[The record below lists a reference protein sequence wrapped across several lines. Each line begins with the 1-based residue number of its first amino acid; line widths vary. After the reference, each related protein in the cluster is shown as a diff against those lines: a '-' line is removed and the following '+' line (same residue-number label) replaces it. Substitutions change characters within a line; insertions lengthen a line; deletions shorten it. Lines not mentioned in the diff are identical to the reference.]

1 MRNEAKTF
9 WTREYQRH
17 IDKMIG
23 VCYRY
28 VQNRETAED
37 LAHDAFLK
45 AIEKAD
51 SFRWFGNFEHWLMR
65 IAANTALKYLR
76 DTPKVA
82 HTEEMLEIEA
92 AEEKEELDDESLA
105 EDIMSAIR
113 KAEFSQ
119 NEILD
124 AIAQLPEHHRLVLN
138 LHVFERLTHKEIA
151 KLLNITPNTS
161 KSHLMRARKE
171 LQQILFTKS
180 KEKEKKRMFI
190 LPVLFGTDT
199 VLDKYC
205 RQQLSGFGIAP
216 IRPLTDHNFAAAAS
230 KPLPT
235 SLKLR
240 SIRTPLTI
248 GAATVTVSAMIL
260 PFLLSPKEKAPAP
273 IPVTEPAP
281 IAMDSSMTLE
291 EAVPETISADSIP
304 RPTPRNQAAV
314 SGEKLEQTDADTIA
328 QAPKNL
334 VVKKMVRKRHHT
346 VVIDNH
352 SSNE

>member
-65 IAANTALKYLR
+65 IAVNTALKYLR
-76 DTPKVA
+76 DTRKVSY
-82 HTEEMLEIEA
+82 TEEMLEIEA
-92 AEEKEELDDESLA
+92 AEEKEDLDDEFLA
-105 EDIMSAIR
+105 EDIMVTIR

-190 LPVLFGTDT
+190 LPVLFGTDS
-199 VLDKYC
+199 VFDKYC
-205 RQQLSGFGIAP
+205 RQQLSGFGISP
-216 IRPLTDHNFAAAAS
+216 IRPLTEHNFPAAAS

-240 SIRTPLTI
+240 SMRIPLTV

-260 PFLLSPKEKAPAP
+260 PFLLSPKEKVPAP
-273 IPVTEPAP
+273 MPITEPTP
-281 IAMDSSMTLE
+281 IAADSCMYVE
-291 EAVPETISADSIP
+291 EDPETVSADSIP
-304 RPTPRNQAAV
+304 RPNPNKQATAPPKKNDPV
-314 SGEKLEQTDADTIA
+314 TADTSA
-328 QAPKNL
+328 QAPKQ
-334 VVKKMVRKRHHT
+334 VVIKKMVRKRHHT